1 MIAEGPETVLGG
13 RLGVVYFFF
22 VNTSAIMAIWKGKNI
37 KNNNEE
43 WGFFLTLN
51 VHNNENFFG
60 SDIVSYA

>member
-13 RLGVVYFFF
+13 RLGVLYFFF

-43 WGFFLTLN
+43 
-51 VHNNENFFG
+51 
-60 SDIVSYA
+60 